1 MCNATVR
8 LCNGKRCAKGIA
20 HTDNLKHFAFSV
32 FVFNSK
38 HELLMQKRA
47 MCKYHSGGLWSNT
60 CCGHPLQNKLDD
72 IKGEAKK
79 RLEEEMGISCDLEFA
94 GVVEYQIN
102 CGTMYENEFDYV
114 FVGYYNDNPHIN
126 QTEVESYRWVDM
138 KEINTELQDRNNRLT
153 GWFEIIM
160 KSNVLNKYI
169 V

>member
-1 MCNATVR
+1 
-8 LCNGKRCAKGIA
+8 
-20 HTDNLKHFAFSV
+20 
-32 FVFNSK
+32 
-38 HELLMQKRA
+38 
-47 MCKYHSGGLWSNT
+47 
-60 CCGHPLQNKLDD
+60 
-72 IKGEAKK
+72 
-79 RLEEEMGISCDLEFA
+79 MGISCDLEFA